1 MQCCRNLPDIDAHLS
16 RCDAISPQY
25 RFGEK
30 ASHDHPEIM
39 VPTMRLATAAENKE
53 GAAKCNKEGT
63 GCTWCGNLCAPKR
76 VQARYS
82 KKELDDINSS
92 YHDELLEN
100 NQKVFDKNDECD
112 AVEDADECMENCT
125 GVKGQKLTECEAK
138 CTTLACKTACNDVKL
153 VKGDCPAY
161 EPCLKHKDVCKSRL
175 KTFFDKLEEEHS
187 QLQSKIS
194 LNKKILDAGAPY
206 PVKNPGL
213 DLPCELQ
220 IGGVVTRFSDTC
232 SNRKIGT
239 AYDDGSGEKSGAFVF
254 VLIVLIS
261 GAVVAGGLFYVK
273 QKNANAND
281 KNLVLLN
288 DYAQAI

>member
-39 VPTMRLATAAENKE
+39 VLTMRLATAAENKE

-82 KKELDDINSS
+82 KKELTDIKTTYFDD
-92 YHDELLEN
+92 LEAN
-100 NQKVFDKNDECD
+100 GKEIVAKNDECD
-112 AVEDADECMENCT
+112 NTADADECVLNCT
-125 GVKGQKLTECEAK
+125 GVKKA
-138 CTTLACKTACNDVKL
+138 DVKA
-153 VKGDCPAY
+153 GNCPAY
-161 EPCLKHKDVCKSRL
+161 DPCLKHKVVCKGRL
-175 KTFFDKLEEEHS
+175 EAWLKKMDEKQS
-187 QLQSKIS
+187 QLRSKIA
-194 LNKKILDAGAPY
+194 LNKKMLDAGAPY

-232 SNRKIGT
+232 SSRKAGE
-239 AYDDGSGEKSGAFVF
+239 AHDDGSGGGSGAFAF
-254 VLIVLIS
+254 IRIVLIAA
-261 GAVVAGGLFYVK
+261 AVVAGGLFYVK
-273 QKNANAND
+273 QKSAQASES
-281 KNLVLLN
+281 NLVLLK
-288 DYAQAI
+288 DYAQAL